1 MAINGLSRHT
11 EHLNAPLITSAL
23 LLLIWLVSDTCM
35 AASADSEVQPV
46 NTYVLP
52 IEHGLQQQL
61 QHALQ
66 DKGDN
71 YRPRTHHL
79 NENQQ
84 PAFTNRL
91 ILEPSPYLLQHAHNP
106 VNWYAW
112 GEEAL
117 QQAKTE
123 NKPIFISIG
132 YSTCH
137 WCHVMERESF
147 ENLAI
152 AQFLNQHFISIKVD
166 REQRPDLDD
175 IFMTA
180 AQLISGHG
188 GWPLNAFLT
197 PDGKPFFAATYF
209 PPEQFQGL
217 ISKVSNVWQN
227 DKNTIV
233 AQAERI
239 HTTIKATMAPRKGK
253 GLPTQL
259 SLQKALNHFLNQ
271 YDEFNGGFSNA
282 PKFPQETV
290 LLLILEQAVQQ
301 RDESLLGTAVHTLD
315 AMQQGGIYDQ
325 IGGGFHR
332 YATDPEWLTP
342 HFEKMLYNQA
352 LLSEVYL
359 QAWRLTNN
367 PLYRRTL
374 EHTLD
379 YVLREM
385 HAESGGLYSATD
397 ADSEGEE
404 GRFFIWSVSDFNQAL
419 DSDDRALAQR
429 ALGISAG
436 GNFEGENILYLA
448 TSLPEF
454 ADKNKLSYNT
464 LINRLDRIR
473 EQLYQV
479 RKQREHPALDDKI
492 ITSWNAMMLRSLAL
506 AGDQLHNP
514 RYLAAAWQS
523 GEYLWQHHRD
533 SQGIIWRDLRGSQP
547 GAIGTQED
555 YAALGRAMLTLYDTS
570 HDPIWLARGQQIT
583 DQMID
588 RFWDKE
594 QGGFFLSAAEALTPI
609 RGRSLD
615 DGATPSATALGYAL
629 LKELSQRT
637 GDNRYQD
644 RANQLLQQLTSRIEQ
659 YPASFSYLLSQ
670 YSQQL
675 NSDLSFLQYGANGA
689 LRAEL
694 RAKEDSFALRVK
706 LRHGWHINAATPG
719 DKRLIGADVSGDHL
733 SRIRYPDS
741 TALNVQFSQDAIEV
755 YTGEFEID
763 GQQTTADGLLPPR
776 LIFQFQACSDQICLP
791 PERLVMQIPATH

>member
-1 MAINGLSRHT
+1 MAINGLSRHSRHRYT
-11 EHLNAPLITSAL
+11 PRIQTLAL
-23 LLLIWLVSDTCM
+23 LLVFILSVTTM
-35 AASADSEVQPV
+35 ASADSEVRPM
-46 NTYVLP
+46 NTYALP
-52 IEHGLQQQL
+52 IEQGLQHQL
-61 QHALQ
+61 LQALR
-66 DKGDN
+66 DKGES
-71 YRPRTHHL
+71 YQPRTHHL
-79 NENQQ
+79 TKDQQ
-84 PAFTNRL
+84 PVFTNRL
-91 ILEPSPYLLQHAHNP
+91 ILESSPYLLQHAHNP

-152 AQFLNQHFISIKVD
+152 AQYLNQHFISIKVD

-180 AQLISGHG
+180 AQLISGRG

-209 PPEQFQGL
+209 PPAQFQGL
-217 ISKVSNVWQN
+217 TKEVAQVWQS
-227 DKNTIV
+227 DKHKIV
-233 AQAERI
+233 TQAERI
-239 HTTIKATMAPRKGK
+239 HTTIEATMAPRQGE
-253 GLPTQL
+253 GLPTQV
-259 SLQKALNHFLNQ
+259 SVQKALDHFLSQ

-290 LLLILEQAVQQ
+290 LLLLLDQAVQQ
-301 RDESLLGTAVHTLD
+301 RDESLLGTAIHTLD

-325 IGGGFHR
+325 VGGGFHR

-359 QAWRLTNN
+359 QAWQLTNN

-374 EHTLD
+374 EQTLE

-385 HAESGGLYSATD
+385 YAENGGFYSATD

-404 GRFFIWSVSDFNQAL
+404 GRFFIWSVPEFNQAL
-419 DSDDRALAQR
+419 HVDDRALAQH
-429 ALGISAG
+429 LFGISAS
-436 GNFEGENILYLA
+436 GNFEGENILHLE
-448 TSLPEF
+448 TPLPEF
-454 ADKNKLSYNT
+454 ADTNKLPYND
-464 LINRLDRIR
+464 LLSRVDRIR

-479 RKQREHPALDDKI
+479 RKQREQPSLDDKI
-492 ITSWNAMMLRSLAL
+492 ITSWSAMMLRSLAL
-506 AGDQLHNP
+506 AGHQLHNP
-514 RYLAAAWQS
+514 RYLSAAWQS

-533 SQGIIWRDLRGSQP
+533 SQGIIWRDLRGGQP
-547 GAIGTQED
+547 GVTGTQED

-570 HDPIWLARGQQIT
+570 LDPIWLTRGQQIT
-583 DQMID
+583 DQMIE
-588 RFWDKE
+588 RFWDNE
-594 QGGFFLSAAEALTPI
+594 QGGFFLSAADALTPL

-637 GDNRYQD
+637 GDSRYQD
-644 RANQLLQQLTSRIEQ
+644 RANQLLQHIGSRIEQ

-675 NSDLSFLQYGANGA
+675 NHNLNAIQYAANGA

-694 RAKEDSFALRVK
+694 NAKEDGFILSVRLRD
-706 LRHGWHINAATPG
+706 GWHINAEIPG
-719 DKRLIGADVSGDHL
+719 DKRLIGAQVSGTNIDQI
-733 SRIRYPDS
+733 SYPVG
-741 TALNVQFSQDAIEV
+741 TALNVQFSPDPIGV
-755 YTGEFEID
+755 YSGEFEI
-763 GQQTTADGLLPPR
+763 GGRQTTQDGLLPPR
-776 LIFQFQACSDQICLP
+776 LMFQFQACSDRICLP